1 MPQEITES
9 DVRHIAT
16 LSRLKLTDDEVHE
29 FAAELGAILG
39 YVRQLE
45 EVDVDGIEPTAY
57 AVDLRDVLRDDEI
70 RPSLP
75 AGLATANAPQREGTF
90 FQVPKVLDQGAP

>member
-1 MPQEITES
+1 MSQEITES

-16 LSRLKLTDDEVHE
+16 LSRLKLTDTEVHE

-45 EVDVDGIEPTAY
+45 EVDVEGIEPTAH
-57 AVDLRDVLRDDEI
+57 AVELRDVLRDDEV

-75 AGLATANAPQREGTF
+75 AEQATANAPQRDGTF

>member
-1 MPQEITES
+1 MSRQITES
-9 DVRHIAT
+9 EVRHIAT
-16 LSRLKLTDDEVHE
+16 LSRLKLTDHEIHE

-45 EVDVDGIEPTAY
+45 QVDVEGVEPTAH
-57 AVDLRDVLRDDEI
+57 AVELRDVLRDDEV

-75 AGLATANAPQREGTF
+75 AEHATANAPQRDGTF
-90 FQVPKVLDQGAP
+90 FQVPKVLDQGTP